1 MSTLEGVKRYINKMG
16 NAPSTMT
23 PKQIVMLDW
32 VSNEDGSHI
41 LTVTVGNKVGVA
53 LFQYYAPIFW
63 QDKINWVCHLPNISY
78 FMFYRYCCS
87 QQYPMTS
94 LKQMSRLLM
103 MPEMIRESDLCCANL
118 RLWHFS
124 HTRMMSGIKKV
135 LVSNQW

>member
-53 LFQYYAPIFW
+53 LFQYYAPIF
-63 QDKINWVCHLPNISY
+63 
-78 FMFYRYCCS
+78 
-87 QQYPMTS
+87 
-94 LKQMSRLLM
+94 
-103 MPEMIRESDLCCANL
+103 
-118 RLWHFS
+118 
-124 HTRMMSGIKKV
+124 
-135 LVSNQW
+135 